1 MAPFLVLGRN
11 MEVQTS
17 PSIKI
22 RFPNSVTQNHW
33 AIEEQI
39 QKTAYAVPFLAALMA
54 VASAKPIEKSAL
66 FEFLSA
72 KVSTRSDILEKTLS
86 SLLDKKIILPTTG
99 SETICNNIQ
108 NWKKSGWADAAD
120 YHFFTW
126 DAPFLDYSKE
136 GGGHEIDR
144 KKMVHFQSLQPDIK
158 RFKKYGGDLFEIPLP
173 SLDISYS
180 EIKRQPLS
188 TKIQFLLSCVF
199 GKKGEK
205 ACHWSDVPLIRRTSP
220 SGGSRHPSEGYFL
233 TGGIQGIEKGFY
245 HVQTDPPILRRI
257 SDDASELEN
266 FESQR
271 TAMGMIVLTTIFE
284 RNMYRY
290 REPRTFR
297 TVHIDVGHLLTSIEA
312 LSHELG
318 MKTTIQLHMNEER
331 ILKRI
336 GASKLEEGAMAQ
348 VILHEAAA

>member
-1 MAPFLVLGRN
+1 
-11 MEVQTS
+11 MEVQAS
-17 PSIKI
+17 PAIKI
-22 RFPNSVTQNHW
+22 RCPSSVTQNYW

-39 QKTAYAVPFLAALMA
+39 QKTTYAVPFLAALMA
-54 VASAKPIEKSAL
+54 VASAKRIEKREL
-66 FEFLSA
+66 FEFLSS
-72 KVSTRSDILEKTLS
+72 KVSALPTILEKTFA
-86 SLLDKKIILPTTG
+86 SLLEKKIILPITELNASHAG
-99 SETICNNIQ
+99 IKK
-108 NWKKSGWADAAD
+108 WKKSGWADAAD

-144 KKMVHFQSLQPDIK
+144 KKMTRFQSLQPDIE
-158 RFKKYGGDLFEIPLP
+158 RYKKYNADLFEIPLP
-173 SLDISYS
+173 SLDISFA

-220 SGGSRHPSEGYFL
+220 SGGSRHPTEGYFL
-233 TGGIQGIEKGFY
+233 TGSLQGIEKGFY
-245 HVQTDPPILRRI
+245 HIQTDCPSLRRI
-257 SDDASELEN
+257 SNDASELES
-266 FESQR
+266 FGLEQ
-271 TAMGMIVLTTIFE
+271 TAIGMIVLTTIFE

-297 TVHIDVGHLLTSIEA
+297 TVHMDVGHLLASIEA
-312 LSHELG
+312 LSQELG
-318 MKTTIQLHMNEER
+318 IKTAIELHMNEER

-336 GASKLEEGAMAQ
+336 SASKLEEGVMAQ
-348 VILHEAAA
+348 VILHEGLA